1 MKKMLALMVS
11 LVMLLGLAA
20 CSNPEGPAAGSPGPS
35 TPASSD
41 NAGERSNSG
50 GIAIKDLK
58 VALVLNGSIT
68 DASWNANGYNAL
80 KSNADQL
87 GFEWTYIENVQAADM
102 EASIRDFCEQGYN
115 LIMAHGS
122 QFDDAMS
129 AIAASYPNVIFF
141 VYNGEVSGGNL
152 ASIRNAADEN
162 AFITGAIAALAS
174 KSGTIGWIGAVE
186 VPTTSEVFDG
196 FDAGAK
202 YARPDINV
210 LSAYV
215 GSYNDTAK
223 AKELALTMFEQ
234 EADVIQSNAN
244 QGTAGIIE
252 ATNEQGTDS
261 GLMLIGNTSDQY
273 SDAPQFMLTSCTIDF
288 AAAFRIP
295 IDQVVDGTFQGGILL
310 GTVANGVMGYA
321 PYHDLE
327 DALSDSDKALVE
339 QIAEDLAAGKLNA
352 YLPCDYSA
360 FGRPAQ

>member
-1 MKKMLALMVS
+1 MKKLLALILSFAMILS
-11 LVMLLGLAA
+11 LAA
-20 CSNPEGPAAGSPGPS
+20 CSN
-35 TPASSD
+35 
-41 NAGERSNSG
+41 SNDSG
-50 GIAIKDLK
+50 GDTQAGASASPSGGDDGGGGTAVSNLK
-58 VALVLNGSIT
+58 VALILNGSIT

-80 KSNADQL
+80 KANADEL

-129 AIAASYPNVIFF
+129 AVAANYPDISFF
-141 VYNGEVSGGNL
+141 VYNGEVSGDNL

-162 AFITGAIAALAS
+162 AFITGVIAALAS
-174 KSGTIGWIGAVE
+174 KTGTIGWIGAVE
-186 VPTTSEVFDG
+186 VPTTSEVLDG
-196 FDAGAK
+196 YAAGAK
-202 YARPDINV
+202 YANPDINV

-223 AKELALTMFEQ
+223 AKELALTMYEQ
-234 EADVIQSNAN
+234 GADVIQSNAN

-252 ATNEQGTDS
+252 ATYEQGTDS

-273 SDAPQFMLTSCTIDF
+273 EDAPEFMLTSCTIDF

-295 IDQVVDGTFQGGILL
+295 IDQVLEGTFAGGILL

-321 PYHDLE
+321 PYHDCE
-327 DALSDSDKALVE
+327 DALSDEEKSTVE
-339 QIAEDLAAGKLNA
+339 QIAADLAAGKLNGE
-352 YLPCDYSA
+352 LPCDYSA
-360 FGRPAQ
+360 FGRPTE